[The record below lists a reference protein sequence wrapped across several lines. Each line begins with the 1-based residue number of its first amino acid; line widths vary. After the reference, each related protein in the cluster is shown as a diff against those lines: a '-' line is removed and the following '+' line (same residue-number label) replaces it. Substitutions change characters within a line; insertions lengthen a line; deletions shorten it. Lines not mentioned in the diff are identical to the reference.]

1 MGNDKILLNLAKS
14 KVEKQTSELKVFTA
28 SRKLLAYVVQA
39 TEKSPKK
46 FKATFVD
53 RLRNLVLSSNG
64 NLIRANLC
72 RLDEISRR
80 IDRKN
85 YQIKA
90 YEDLKELENLSFLS
104 VECKCILPKQFEQI
118 SKLIS
123 EVLTLLSAWMKNDKL
138 RIEHL

>member
-80 IDRKN
+80 IDRK
-85 YQIKA
+85 K
-90 YEDLKELENLSFLS
+90 LS
-104 VECKCILPKQFEQI
+104 
-118 SKLIS
+118 
-123 EVLTLLSAWMKNDKL
+123 N
-138 RIEHL
+138 